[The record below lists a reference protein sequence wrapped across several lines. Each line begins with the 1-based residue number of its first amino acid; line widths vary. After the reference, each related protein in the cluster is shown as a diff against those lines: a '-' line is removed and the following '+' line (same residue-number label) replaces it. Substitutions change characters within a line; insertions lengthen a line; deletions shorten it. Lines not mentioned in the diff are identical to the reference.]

1 MDSPPGSPGRY
12 SLNSSNLT
20 IKQYILVN
28 FSKFIVEMIGTAVL
42 GIFYLN
48 IGDQ

>member
-28 FSKFIVEMIGTAVL
+28 LSKFIVEMIGTAVL